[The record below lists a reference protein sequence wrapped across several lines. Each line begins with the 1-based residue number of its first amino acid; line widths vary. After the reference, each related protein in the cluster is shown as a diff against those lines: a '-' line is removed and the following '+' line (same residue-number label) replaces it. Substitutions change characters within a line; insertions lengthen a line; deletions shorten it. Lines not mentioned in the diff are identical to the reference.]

1 MIINKGKNAHPM
13 TSLQAFVDLIVT
25 LLGIAFYGHVIGVFK
40 EVKFELAELSFLN
53 MRVANSLNMA
63 LD

>member
-1 MIINKGKNAHPM
+1 M